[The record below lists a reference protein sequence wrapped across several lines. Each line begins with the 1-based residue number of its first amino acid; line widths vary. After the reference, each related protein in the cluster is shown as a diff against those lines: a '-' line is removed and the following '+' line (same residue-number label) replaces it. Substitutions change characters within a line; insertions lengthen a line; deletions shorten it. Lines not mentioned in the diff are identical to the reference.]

1 MADQKVLKE
10 DDEEDLIVKEVDT
23 LDDKA
28 KPKAEEKA
36 DEDEDDK
43 DDAKAKAK
51 EDDQDDDDDDG
62 DEKLADSQD
71 DSDDEVISAKR
82 KHRRKR
88 REMQRRA
95 REQTA
100 RELSMLR
107 SENMTMA
114 QRLAALEGHS
124 LSTTEQN
131 IEQKLR
137 EALHEAQQ
145 AEEILA
151 RAVEAGNG
159 QDVATALRIR
169 DEARDRAGQLRQAGQ
184 RIVQHKQQVSQPAPN
199 PRVQS
204 LASEWLAAN
213 PWFDK
218 NGGDED
224 SRITKAIDD
233 GLVRDGY
240 DPASPDYWQELTTR
254 VSRRLNGPAH
264 DRDDDGDDE
273 PRRAAPRGEEKR
285 RKVVPTGNGRE
296 HASDGTRREVSVTPE
311 RKAALIEAGVWD
323 DPKLRNKYLKAYQTY
338 DKSN

>member
-10 DDEEDLIVKEVDT
+10 DDEEELIVKEVDT

-36 DEDEDDK
+36 EEDDDK
-43 DDAKAKAK
+43 EDAKV
-51 EDDQDDDDDDG
+51 DDQDDDDDDG
-62 DEKLADSQD
+62 DEKLAASQD

-124 LSTTEQN
+124 LTTTEQN

-213 PWFDK
+213 PWYDP
-218 NGGDED
+218 NGRDED
-224 SRITKAIDD
+224 SRITKAVDD

-254 VSRRLNGPAH
+254 VSRRLNGPAR
-264 DRDDDGDDE
+264 DDDDGDD
-273 PRRAAPRGEEKR
+273 RRAAPRGEEKR

>member
-10 DDEEDLIVKEVDT
+10 EDEEELIVKEVDT

-28 KPKAEEKA
+28 KPKA
-36 DEDEDDK
+36 DEDDDK
-43 DDAKAKAK
+43 EDAKV
-51 EDDQDDDDDDG
+51 DDQDDDEDDG
-62 DEKLADSQD
+62 DEKLAASQD

-107 SENMTMA
+107 NENMTMA

-124 LSTTEQN
+124 LSATEQS
-131 IEQKLR
+131 IEQKMR

-159 QDVATALRIR
+159 QDVTTALRIR

-204 LASEWLAAN
+204 LAGEWLAAN
-213 PWFDK
+213 PWYDP
-218 NGGDED
+218 NGRDED
-224 SRITKAIDD
+224 SRITKAVDD

-240 DPASPDYWQELTTR
+240 DPASADYWQELTTR
-254 VSRRLNGPAH
+254 VSRRLNGSAPR
-264 DRDDDGDDE
+264 DDDDGDD
-273 PRRAAPRGEEKR
+273 RRAAPRGEEKR

>member
-10 DDEEDLIVKEVDT
+10 DDDEEEMIVKEVDT
-23 LDDKA
+23 LDDK
-28 KPKAEEKA
+28 PKLKVDVDDKEDGADKA
-36 DEDEDDK
+36 DDEEHD
-43 DDAKAKAK
+43 
-51 EDDQDDDDDDG
+51 EDDG

-95 REQTA
+95 REQTT

-107 SENMTMA
+107 NENLTMA

-124 LSTTEQN
+124 LSSTEQS

-137 EALHEAQQ
+137 EALGEAQQ
-145 AEEILA
+145 AEDILA

-159 QDVATALRIR
+159 QDVTTALRIR
-169 DEARDRAGQLRQAGQ
+169 DEARDRAAQLRQAGQ
-184 RIVQHKQQVSQPAPN
+184 RLVQHKQQVNQPAPN

-204 LASEWLAAN
+204 LAGEWLAAN
-213 PWFDK
+213 PWYDP
-218 NGGDED
+218 NGRDED

-254 VSRRLNGPAH
+254 TSRRLNNTTA
-264 DRDDDGDDE
+264 RDDDD
-273 PRRAAPRGEEKR
+273 RRVAPRGEEKR
-285 RKVVPTGNGRE
+285 RRVVPTGSGRE